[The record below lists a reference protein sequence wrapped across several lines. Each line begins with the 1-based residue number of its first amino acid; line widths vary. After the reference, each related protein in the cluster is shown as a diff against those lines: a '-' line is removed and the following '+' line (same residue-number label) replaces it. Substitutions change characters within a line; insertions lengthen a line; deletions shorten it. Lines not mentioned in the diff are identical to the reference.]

1 MRHAILTRTPRSGW
15 ERYTGAAEATALDP
29 AGRVL
34 ARPSQGGLIR
44 SGPGGRGRGLASAG
58 PAAGGTVGGRA
69 GPLDPPPPAA
79 RAAPAE
85 A

>member
-1 MRHAILTRTPRSGW
+1 MRHAIPTRTPRSGW
-15 ERYTGAAEATALDP
+15 ERYTGSAEAPALDP

-44 SGPGGRGRGLASAG
+44 SGPGGRGRGPDSAG
-58 PAAGGTVGGRA
+58 SAARGSGGGRA
-69 GPLDPPPPAA
+69 GPLNPPLPASQ
-79 RAAPAE
+79 AAPAK